1 MSRISASSSRVVAL
15 WLLTSVAIACSS
27 SQNNP
32 AATAEPLAVRPDLTW
47 RISTRYQVD
56 LWLHG
61 YALLQQDTT
70 LIPYFKPGYRD
81 SLVAFKKRGNIT
93 TLLDTD
99 RDSLRTQLDSDSR
112 LIAGQFLGLYFRS
125 WETTQKA
132 IDQYLKTSAGP
143 EESARRVNSPRQ
155 MMDPDSRAVFGIIQA
170 SYSTPAERQWLKKF
184 TAAMQDENAKYY
196 ANWWKAQQSERAAV
210 LAAVDSLWTQTYF
223 AKFRHFL
230 TKSGQSRGEILLSLP
245 LDGEGRT
252 LGEPGRG
259 PTITITFPDSVSHA
273 VDAMYALAHEA
284 VSPVSNAAVND
295 NTTPA
300 EKKEGVAD
308 RYTSPAAV
316 RGGLQLLQKIA
327 PELAIGYARYYL
339 DAAHISYTPGAE
351 VAAIEK
357 AFPLRQ
363 TIADQL
369 TSQLNSD
376 LTGS

>member
-1 MSRISASSSRVVAL
+1 MSRISASSIARAVVL
-15 WLLTSVAIACSS
+15 WSLTAVAVACASS
-27 SQNNP
+27 SNGPQG
-32 AATAEPLAVRPDLTW
+32 TAEPLAARPDLTW

-61 YALLQQDTT
+61 YALLQKDTT

-81 SLVAFKKRGNIT
+81 SIIAFKKRGNIT
-93 TLLDTD
+93 TVLDTD
-99 RDSLRTQLDSDSR
+99 KDSLETQLNSDSK
-112 LIAGQFLGLYFRS
+112 LVGGQFLGLYFRN
-125 WETTQKA
+125 WESTQKA
-132 IDQYLKTSAGP
+132 IDSYLKSSSS
-143 EESARRVNSPRQ
+143 EESARRMNVRQ
-155 MMDPDSRAVFGIIQA
+155 MVDPDQRAVYGIIQA
-170 SYSTPAERQWLKKF
+170 SYSTPAERQWLRKF
-184 TAAMQDENAKYY
+184 SAAMQDENTKYY
-196 ANWWKAQQSERAAV
+196 ANWWRTQQSQRAAIF
-210 LAAVDSLWTQTYF
+210 AAVDSLWAQTYF
-223 AKFRHFL
+223 AKFRPFL

-259 PTITITFPDSVSHA
+259 PTITITFPDSVSRA
-273 VDAMYALAHEA
+273 VDAMYVLAHEA

-363 TIADQL
+363 TIAEQL
-369 TSQLNSD
+369 TNQLNTDTS
-376 LTGS
+376 GS

>member
-1 MSRISASSSRVVAL
+1 MSRISASSIARAVVL
-15 WLLTSVAIACSS
+15 WSLTAVAVACASS
-27 SQNNP
+27 SNNP
-32 AATAEPLAVRPDLTW
+32 QSTAEPLAARPDLTW

-61 YALLQQDTT
+61 YALLQKDTT
-70 LIPYFKPGYRD
+70 LVPYFKPGYRD
-81 SLVAFKKRGNIT
+81 SIIAFKRRGNIT
-93 TLLDTD
+93 TALDTD
-99 RDSLRTQLDSDSR
+99 KDSLETQLNSDSK
-112 LIAGQFLGLYFRS
+112 LVGGQFLGLYFRN
-125 WETTQKA
+125 WESTQKA
-132 IDQYLKTSAGP
+132 IDAYLKSSSS
-143 EESARRVNSPRQ
+143 EESARRMNMRQ
-155 MMDPDSRAVFGIIQA
+155 MVDPDQRAVYGIIQA
-170 SYSTPAERQWLKKF
+170 SYSTPAERQWLRKF
-184 TAAMQDENAKYY
+184 SAAMQDENTKYY
-196 ANWWKAQQSERAAV
+196 ANWWRTQQSQRAPIF
-210 LAAVDSLWTQTYF
+210 AAVDSLWTQTYF
-223 AKFRHFL
+223 AKFRPFL

-259 PTITITFPDSVSHA
+259 PTITITFPDSVSRA
-273 VDAMYALAHEA
+273 VDAMYVLAHEA

-363 TIADQL
+363 TIAEQL
-369 TSQLNSD
+369 TNQLNTDTS
-376 LTGS
+376 GS

>member
-1 MSRISASSSRVVAL
+1 MSRISASSARLVAL
-15 WLLTSVAIACSS
+15 WLLTSVAVACASS
-27 SQNNP
+27 SNNP
-32 AATAEPLAVRPDLTW
+32 ETTAEPLAVRPDLTW

-99 RDSLRTQLDSDSR
+99 HDSLRAELNSDAR
-112 LIAGQFLGLYFRS
+112 LVGGQFLGLYFRS

-132 IDQYLKTSAGP
+132 IDQYLKSSAT
-143 EESARRVNSPRQ
+143 EESARRMNTRQ
-155 MMDPDSRAVFGIIQA
+155 MIDPDSRAVFGIIEA
-170 SYSTPAERQWLKKF
+170 SYSTPAERQWLRKF

-196 ANWWKAQQSERAAV
+196 ANWWRAQQTQRAAV
-210 LAAVDSLWTQTYF
+210 FAAVDSLWAQTYF
-223 AKFRHFL
+223 AKFRKFL

-259 PTITITFPDSVSHA
+259 PTITVTFPDSVSHA
-273 VDAMYALAHEA
+273 VDAMYVLAHEA

-376 LTGS
+376 VSGS